1 LPLGH
6 NFDIFKPLSLMPNF
20 SWVWLNECKSIDYKR
35 GWGWTRA
42 VCRWWWW
49 CKASAL
55 FKNSNSSNL
64 HTRISLLD
72 TTRCSK

>member
-1 LPLGH
+1 
-6 NFDIFKPLSLMPNF
+6 
-20 SWVWLNECKSIDYKR
+20 VWLNECKSIDYKR